1 MMQYITE
8 EQIDRVASETCQKL
22 SQEPKL
28 VVTIRA
34 ANGRPYWEGG
44 INGHFFRIKT
54 DTPVEVPKSLAML
67 IAQSG
72 RARVESEQRVKA
84 YRKTGGKRVL

>member
-1 MMQYITE
+1 MQYITE
-8 EQIDRVASETCQKL
+8 EQIDRVASETCLAL
-22 SQEPKL
+22 SKEPK
-28 VVTIRA
+28 VTVTIRA

-54 DTPVEVPKSLAML
+54 DTPVEVPKSLALL

-72 RARVESEQRVKA
+72 KARIEGEQRVKA
-84 YRKTGGKRVL
+84 YRRTGGKKVL